1 MLNFIW
7 VLLSSFLIILILIR
21 IPSNDG
27 GLASFATK
35 SNLLGSP
42 NSAEKLLN
50 KQYLCR
56 TEYLLSAVLSQ
67 GKQARPFLNRFS
79 QQCILQQSHKDNIFE
94 LWPERA
100 KAGRQRVRRGWQQ
113 PGNMIA

>member
-50 KQYLCR
+50 NITWFLIIIYF
-56 TEYLLSAVLSQ
+56 LLAIN
-67 GKQARPFLNRFS
+67 FNFS
-79 QQCILQQSHKDNIFE
+79 T
-94 LWPERA
+94 
-100 KAGRQRVRRGWQQ
+100 
-113 PGNMIA
+113 